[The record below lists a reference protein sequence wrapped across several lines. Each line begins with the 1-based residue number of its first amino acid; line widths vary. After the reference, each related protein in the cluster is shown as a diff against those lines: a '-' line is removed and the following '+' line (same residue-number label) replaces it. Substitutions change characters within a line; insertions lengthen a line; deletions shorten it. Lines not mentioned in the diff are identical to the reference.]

1 MKTSLKPTL
10 FARYKDMINAF
21 WEDGKRTY
29 TSKDLNNYV
38 GTYENETWW
47 KRGNNNP
54 YYTTRL
60 YQGLLRQFGCVSM
73 VKRGLW
79 QINGPVP
86 NWFGSFHFKGLR
98 GGYDMNNK
106 YADHNCFYWNNLPA
120 EHKINPWKNINPMR
134 VMSSVGTISDA
145 ENQRR
150 RNELNATLDAVK
162 EQNKQAV
169 VVNATTTQYHLHRV
183 INIGTK
189 DVQVTFEVFVS
200 PSKNPNEY
208 VVDIADINYT
218 IIGENHSLSNEQICD
233 VCRILLGTVHYEM
246 TLNALI
252 EDVKREAIAAQ
263 KVKDTVVV
271 EKPAITKDLLMKF
284 AKHFSS
290 ALSEEI
296 VEDLRR
302 MDADDLVS
310 IDFDTYNKSYSV
322 DVETQGFEDIIDEV
336 ISDNESIESII
347 EDFMQNEGLK

>member
-120 EHKINPWKNINPMR
+120 EYKINPWKNINPMR
-134 VMSSVGTISDA
+134 VMNSISSVSDA
-145 ENQRR
+145 K
-150 RNELNATLDAVK
+150 K
-162 EQNKQAV
+162 EQNKQAT
-169 VVNATTTQYHLHRV
+169 VNAITTQYHLHRT

-200 PSKNPNEY
+200 LSKNPNEY
-208 VVDIADINYT
+208 VVDIADINYA
-218 IIGENHSLSNEQICD
+218 IIGNEDTLSNEQICD
-233 VCRILLGTVHYEM
+233 FCRILLGTVHFDM

-252 EDVKREAIAAQ
+252 EDVKREVIAAQ

>member
-10 FARYKDMINAF
+10 FTRYKDMINAF

-134 VMSSVGTISDA
+134 VMNSISSVSDA
-145 ENQRR
+145 K
-150 RNELNATLDAVK
+150 K
-162 EQNKQAV
+162 EQNKQAT
-169 VVNATTTQYHLHRV
+169 VNAITTQYHLHRT

-189 DVQVTFEVFVS
+189 DVEVTFQVFVS
-200 PSKNPNEY
+200 LSKNPNEY
-208 VVDIADINYT
+208 VVDVADINYA
-218 IIGENHSLSNEQICD
+218 IIGDDRSLSNEQICD
-233 VCRILLGTVHYEM
+233 VCRILLGTVHFEM
-246 TLNALI
+246 TLTALI

-336 ISDNESIESII
+336 ISDNESIEDII

>member
-1 MKTSLKPTL
+1 MKTTIKPTL
-10 FARYKDMINAF
+10 FARYKSMINTF

-29 TSKDLNNYV
+29 TAKDLITYV
-38 GTYENETWW
+38 GAYENETWW

-60 YQGLLRQFGCVSM
+60 YQGLLKQFGCVSM
-73 VKRGLW
+73 IKRGLW

-98 GGYDMNNK
+98 GGYDATNK

-120 EHKINPWKNINPMR
+120 EHKVNPWKNINPMR
-134 VMSSVGTISDA
+134 VMSSVEPQNTI
-145 ENQRR
+145 
-150 RNELNATLDAVK
+150 
-162 EQNKQAV
+162 
-169 VVNATTTQYHLHRV
+169 NATTTQYHQTRV
-183 INIGTK
+183 LNVGAKNIE
-189 DVQVTFEVFVS
+189 VTFEVFVS
-200 PSKNPNEY
+200 SSKNPNEY
-208 VVDIADINYT
+208 VVDIADINYAIAGNEDT
-218 IIGENHSLSNEQICD
+218 LSNEQICD
-233 VCRILLGTVHYEM
+233 FCRILLGTVHFDM

-252 EDVKREAIAAQ
+252 EDVKREVIAAQ

-296 VEDLRR
+296 LKDLRR
-302 MDADDLVS
+302 MDTDDLVS

-322 DVETQGFEDIIDEV
+322 DVETQGFEDIIDDV
-336 ISDNESIESII
+336 TSDSGCIESIV
-347 EDFMQNEGLK
+347 EDFLQNEGLK

>member
-1 MKTSLKPTL
+1 
-10 FARYKDMINAF
+10 MINAF

-134 VMSSVGTISDA
+134 VMNSISSVSDA
-145 ENQRR
+145 K
-150 RNELNATLDAVK
+150 K
-162 EQNKQAV
+162 EQNKQAT
-169 VVNATTTQYHLHRV
+169 VNAITTQYHLHRT

-189 DVQVTFEVFVS
+189 DVEVTFEVFVS
-200 PSKNPNEY
+200 LSKNPNEY

-218 IIGENHSLSNEQICD
+218 IIGENHSIQRADLRCLSYSF
-233 VCRILLGTVHYEM
+233 RY
-246 TLNALI
+246 
-252 EDVKREAIAAQ
+252 
-263 KVKDTVVV
+263 
-271 EKPAITKDLLMKF
+271 
-284 AKHFSS
+284 S
-290 ALSEEI
+290 AL
-296 VEDLRR
+296 RN
-302 MDADDLVS
+302 DAKC
-310 IDFDTYNKSYSV
+310 FN
-322 DVETQGFEDIIDEV
+322 
-336 ISDNESIESII
+336 
-347 EDFMQNEGLK
+347 

>member
-1 MKTSLKPTL
+1 
-10 FARYKDMINAF
+10 MINAF

-120 EHKINPWKNINPMR
+120 EYKINPWKNINSMR
-134 VMSSVGTISDA
+134 VMNSVSPVSDA
-145 ENQRR
+145 K
-150 RNELNATLDAVK
+150 K
-162 EQNKQAV
+162 EQNKQAA
-169 VVNATTTQYHLHRV
+169 VNATTTQYHQKRV
-183 INIGTK
+183 LNVGTK
-189 DVQVTFEVFVS
+189 DIEVTFQIFVYL
-200 PSKNPNEY
+200 SKNPNEY
-208 VVDIADINYT
+208 EVDIADINYA
-218 IIGENHSLSNEQICD
+218 IIGNEDTLSNEQICD
-233 VCRILLGTVHYEM
+233 FCRILLGTVHFDM

-252 EDVKREAIAAQ
+252 EDVKREVIAAQ

-271 EKPAITKDLLMKF
+271 EKPAITKD
-284 AKHFSS
+284 
-290 ALSEEI
+290 
-296 VEDLRR
+296 
-302 MDADDLVS
+302 
-310 IDFDTYNKSYSV
+310 
-322 DVETQGFEDIIDEV
+322 
-336 ISDNESIESII
+336 
-347 EDFMQNEGLK
+347 

>member
-120 EHKINPWKNINPMR
+120 EHKVNPWKNINPMR
-134 VMSSVGTISDA
+134 VMNSVSPVS
-145 ENQRR
+145 
-150 RNELNATLDAVK
+150 DAVK
-162 EQNKQAV
+162 EQNKQAA
-169 VVNATTTQYHLHRV
+169 VNATTTQYHQKRV
-183 INIGTK
+183 LNVGTK
-189 DVQVTFEVFVS
+189 DIEVTFEIFVS
-200 PSKNPNEY
+200 LSKNPNEY
-208 VVDIADINYT
+208 EVDIADINYT
-218 IIGENHSLSNEQICD
+218 IIGNEDTLSNEQICD
-233 VCRILLGTVHYEM
+233 FCRILLGTVHFDM

-252 EDVKREAIAAQ
+252 EDVKREVIAAQ

-302 MDADDLVS
+302 MDTDELVS
-310 IDFDTYNKSYSV
+310 IDFDTYNRSYSV
-322 DVETQGFEDIIDEV
+322 DVETQGFEDIINEV